1 MFVPILGV
9 MGRITGSWLSG
20 PGAALPP
27 DSDGTAQD
35 FRGQRM
41 GLPESGPGAMVGPG
55 RRLTALLID
64 WLLAM
69 GVSSLIVGQ
78 SENPFEGQVGTFTL
92 VVWFVVGVASVSV
105 FSFTPGQFAVGTQVA
120 RIDGPYRVG
129 FVRALGRQALLA
141 FVLPASITDV
151 DGRGMHD
158 RATGTA
164 ILRTR

>member
-1 MFVPILGV
+1 

-20 PGAALPP
+20 PEAALPP
-27 DSDGTAQD
+27 DSDGSAQAY
-35 FRGQRM
+35 RGERM
-41 GLPESGPGAMVGPG
+41 GLPEHGPGAMVGPG
-55 RRLTALLID
+55 RRLAGLMID

-69 GVSSLIVGQ
+69 GVAALLVGQ

-92 VVWFVVGVASVSV
+92 VVWFVVGVVTVSL
-105 FSFTPGQFAVGTQVA
+105 FSFTPGQFVVGTQVA
-120 RIDGPYRVG
+120 RIDGPHRVG
-129 FVRALGRQALLA
+129 FRRALGRQALLS
-141 FVLPASITDV
+141 FVVPATISDG